1 MHWNFHSFEMALR
14 ILVCEDDILVLKVI
28 QVSLENENVEAF
40 YLQDSR
46 KAIQLLK
53 ENDFD
58 LIITDIHMPYHNGD
72 EILKLVRDEQ
82 KKKTPIIMISSDT
95 QEEVIALALKLGVN
109 EFVKKPLDAIAF
121 HKKLQ
126 KYLKA

>member
-1 MHWNFHSFEMALR
+1 MAKR

-28 QVSLENENVEAF
+28 EVSLEKENVQAI

-46 KAIQLLK
+46 KAIQLLR

-72 EILKLVRDEQ
+72 EILKLVREDQ

-95 QEEVIALALKLGVN
+95 HEEVVALALKEGVN
-109 EFVKKPLDAIAF
+109 EFVKKPIDVTSF
-121 HKKLQ
+121 QKKIQ
-126 KYLKA
+126 KYLKG

>member
-1 MHWNFHSFEMALR
+1 MALR

-28 QVSLENENVEAF
+28 QVSLENEDVEAS
-40 YLQDSR
+40 YLHDSR

-95 QEEVIALALKLGVN
+95 HEEVIALAFKQGVN
-109 EFVKKPLDAIAF
+109 EFVKKPLDAISF